1 MLLEYVDNQ
10 IEMDIVVDCDVL
22 FDFEKTELEDI
33 NITKND
39 FLLKDKSVET
49 LKNLIAVFDKLFST
63 DVLEII
69 KKVISDYDGIVL
81 VENYKS
87 TKNGKDKEDKNYL
100 SYSYYFVFSLNKDI
114 NNVSDTVKNYLSN
127 ITIRF
132 STHVKRK
139 QIENMLKCITKQFN
153 FINMPPLTD
162 VAITEFVQN
171 IFTSLFDVIQV
182 IENSDT
188 FFESVENLRKDIME
202 ILNKYQVQQLE

>member
-188 FFESVENLRKDIME
+188 FFESVANLRKDIME